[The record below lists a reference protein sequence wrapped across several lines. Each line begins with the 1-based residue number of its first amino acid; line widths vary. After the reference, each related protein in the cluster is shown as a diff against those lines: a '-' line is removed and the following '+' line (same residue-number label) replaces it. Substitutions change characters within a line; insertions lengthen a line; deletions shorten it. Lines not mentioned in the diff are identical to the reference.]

1 MIKKALRRTGGTTV
15 AQTIQ
20 SRLLAALPSL
30 RALGRWLALAGLTG
44 LACGGAGAAFT
55 WTVGQ
60 AAALRGAHPWLLFC
74 MPLAGLVI
82 VWSYRWAGMEND
94 SGTNQIIASVRGGE
108 RPPVRLAPLIFLGS
122 ALTHLTGGSAGREG
136 AALQIGGS
144 ISAGLGRLLRVNE
157 KNTNTIIQCG
167 MAGLFSALFGT
178 PLTATVFALEV
189 VNVGQFRY
197 AALFPCLL
205 SALTANAVP
214 RALGLPGEA
223 YHLRGLPELGPA
235 SLLQCGGL
243 AVLAALV
250 SIAFCVLMH
259 SAGRLYQRYLPNQYL
274 RILAGAAAVI
284 LLTLIEGSGDYN
296 GAGGHVIELAVEGE
310 VRVPWAFLL
319 KMLFTALT
327 LGSGF
332 RGGEIVPTLFIGSTF
347 GCAVGPLLG
356 LDPAFAAAVGMIALF
371 CGVVNCPLASIF
383 LSIELFGGEGLL
395 FFALACSLSFLL
407 SGRYSLYS
415 SQNIVYSKLEA
426 RLNENVQKEE
436 PICSDR

>member
-1 MIKKALRRTGGTTV
+1 MAERWKK
-15 AQTIQ
+15 
-20 SRLLAALPSL
+20 RLLDALPTL
-30 RALGRWLALAGLTG
+30 RALGQWLVLSGLTG

-55 WTVGQ
+55 WCVARAT
-60 AAALRGAHPWLLFC
+60 ALRGAHPWLLFL
-74 MPLAGLVI
+74 MPLAGLAI
-82 VWSYRWAGMEND
+82 VWAYRRAGMEND

-144 ISAGLGRLLRVNE
+144 ISAGIGRLLRLGERSV
-157 KNTNTIIQCG
+157 NTIIQCG

-189 VNVGQFRY
+189 VNVGHFRY

-205 SALTANAVP
+205 SALIADGVP
-214 RALGLPGEA
+214 RALGLPGET
-223 YHLRGLPELGPA
+223 YRLSGLPELGPV
-235 SLLQCGGL
+235 SLLRCGAL
-243 AVLAALV
+243 AILAALV

-259 SAGRLYQRYLPNQYL
+259 QAGHLYKKYLPNQYL
-274 RILAGAAAVI
+274 RAVSGAALVI
-284 LLTLIEGSGDYN
+284 LLTLAEGSGDYN
-296 GAGGHVIELAVEGE
+296 GAGGHIIELAVEGQ
-310 VRVPWAFLL
+310 VHVPWAFGW

-327 LGSGF
+327 LGAGF

-356 LDPAFAAAVGMIALF
+356 LDPAFGAAVSMIALF
-371 CGVVNCPLASIF
+371 CGVVNCPMASIF
-383 LSIELFGGEGLL
+383 LAVELFGGEGLL
-395 FFALACSLSFLL
+395 FFALACSLSFLV
-407 SGRYSLYS
+407 SGRYSLYA

-426 RLNENVQKEE
+426 RLND
-436 PICSDR
+436 P

>member
-1 MIKKALRRTGGTTV
+1 MTEKLKARLEAILPTLRT
-15 AQTIQ
+15 
-20 SRLLAALPSL
+20 
-30 RALGRWLALAGLTG
+30 LGQWLVLSGLAGA
-44 LACGGAGAAFT
+44 ACGLAGAAFT
-55 WTVGQ
+55 WCVAQ
-60 AAALRGAHPWLLFC
+60 ATALRGAHPWLLFC

-82 VWSYRWAGMEND
+82 VFSYRAAGMEND

-122 ALTHLTGGSAGREG
+122 VLTHLTGGSAGREG

-144 ISAGLGRLLRVNE
+144 ISAGIGRLLRLGDR
-157 KNTNTIIQCG
+157 NTNTIIQCG

-178 PLTATVFALEV
+178 PLTATVFAMEV
-189 VNVGQFRY
+189 VNVGHFRY

-205 SALTANAVP
+205 SALVANAIP
-214 RALGLPGEA
+214 RSLGLPAEA
-223 YHLRGLPELGPA
+223 YHLGGLPQLGPV
-235 SLLQCGGL
+235 SLLQCGAL

-250 SIAFCVLMH
+250 SITFCVLMH
-259 SAGRLYQRYLPNQYL
+259 EAGHLYKKYIPNQYL
-274 RILAGAAAVI
+274 RSLAGAALVI
-284 LLTLIEGSGDYN
+284 LLTVLEGSGDYN
-296 GAGGHVIELAVEGE
+296 GAGGHIIELAVEGQ

-319 KMLFTALT
+319 KMIFTALT
-327 LGSGF
+327 LGAGF

-356 LDPAFAAAVGMIALF
+356 LDPAFGAAMSMIALF

-383 LSIELFGGEGLL
+383 LAIELFGGEGLL
-395 FFALACSLSFLL
+395 FFALACSLSFLV

-426 RLNENVQKEE
+426 RLYQ
-436 PICSDR
+436 P

>member
-1 MIKKALRRTGGTTV
+1 MTEKLKARLEAILPTLRT
-15 AQTIQ
+15 
-20 SRLLAALPSL
+20 
-30 RALGRWLALAGLTG
+30 LGQWLVLSGLAGA
-44 LACGGAGAAFT
+44 ACGLAGAAFT
-55 WTVGQ
+55 WCVAQ
-60 AAALRGAHPWLLFC
+60 ATALRGAHPWLLFC

-82 VWSYRWAGMEND
+82 VFSYRAAGMEND

-122 ALTHLTGGSAGREG
+122 VLTHLTGGSAGREG

-144 ISAGLGRLLRVNE
+144 ISAGIGRLLRLGDR
-157 KNTNTIIQCG
+157 NTNTIIQCG

-178 PLTATVFALEV
+178 PLTATVFAMEV
-189 VNVGQFRY
+189 VNVGHFRY

-205 SALTANAVP
+205 SALVANAIP
-214 RALGLPGEA
+214 RSLGLPAEA
-223 YHLRGLPELGPA
+223 YHLGGLPQLGPV
-235 SLLQCGGL
+235 SLLQCGAL

-259 SAGRLYQRYLPNQYL
+259 EAGHLYKKYIPNQYL
-274 RILAGAAAVI
+274 RSLAGAALVI
-284 LLTLIEGSGDYN
+284 LLTLLEGSGDYN
-296 GAGGHVIELAVEGE
+296 GAGGHIIELAVEGQ

-319 KMLFTALT
+319 KMIFTALT
-327 LGSGF
+327 LGAGF

-347 GCAVGPLLG
+347 GCAMGPLLG
-356 LDPAFAAAVGMIALF
+356 LDPAFGAAVSMIALF

-383 LSIELFGGEGLL
+383 LAIELFGGEGLL
-395 FFALACSLSFLL
+395 FFALACSLSFLV

-426 RLNENVQKEE
+426 RLNDQ
-436 PICSDR
+436 